1 MLVASTQMA
10 MPKIK
15 GEVASV
21 FKGEYVSAYMDVQYY
36 MVGFFIR

>member
-1 MLVASTQMA
+1 MA
-10 MPKIK
+10 MRKIK

-36 MVGFFIR
+36 MVCWCFSRSCHYN